1 MRVVSGLVDKS
12 AHLLNDLRERQDEF
26 VAHKGSVCGVQFVAI
41 NVMAVIDEDLRGF
54 YMVS

>member
-1 MRVVSGLVDKS
+1 MIYAKGR
-12 AHLLNDLRERQDEF
+12 DEF

-54 YMVS
+54 YMIS